1 MVLSMIQGI
10 ALNIGVLPFSKGRAL
25 QVRTNIAI
33 KILRM
38 KDVCFIQEVGF

>member
-25 QVRTNIAI
+25 HREEVIREELIG
-33 KILRM
+33 
-38 KDVCFIQEVGF
+38 EVGRE